1 MNDTLIEKKRYDSR
15 AEKKLK
21 SDHHE
26 LENILPVYMN
36 TPVCRYHEFLKTV
49 PPGSKVLEI
58 GAGMG
63 ENTEC
68 LLDLGFDVRSTDIS
82 EKSVEYLKYR
92 FANTIFFQAEFAD
105 MEQLP
110 FNENSFDVVCSAG
123 SLSYGDNIKVMGE
136 IHRVL
141 VSGGS
146 FIAIDSL
153 NNNPIYKLNR
163 YLHYMRGN
171 RSKSTL
177 KRMPTVDLI
186 NQYALKFSNLEVAYF
201 GSITW
206 LFPILKLF
214 LTDDRILQFSNTIDR
229 RLKITKSAFKFSLK
243 ATKL

>member
-1 MNDTLIEKKRYDSR
+1 
-15 AEKKLK
+15 
-21 SDHHE
+21 
-26 LENILPVYMN
+26 
-36 TPVCRYHEFLKTV
+36 
-49 PPGSKVLEI
+49 
-58 GAGMG
+58 
-63 ENTEC
+63 
-68 LLDLGFDVRSTDIS
+68 
-82 EKSVEYLKYR
+82 
-92 FANTIFFQAEFAD
+92 
-105 MEQLP
+105 
-110 FNENSFDVVCSAG
+110 
-123 SLSYGDNIKVMGE
+123 MGE

-141 VSGGS
+141 VRGGS

-163 YLHYMRGN
+163 YLHYRRGN